1 MATNDEMSNEAGSA
15 FLPVILAG
23 KRLFPDESVG
33 RPGASV
39 RR

>member
-23 KRLFPDESVG
+23 KLHLP
-33 RPGASV
+33 
-39 RR
+39 RRMHAGVTSIP